1 MLKTFAAALVATAM
15 VAGTALAAQPA
26 ANSANTPATA
36 PAVANSQ
43 AAPSAANN
51 QPMNNAAKPVSA
63 TAPVTSGKH
72 ASKQVRHHTAHA
84 VKPAA
89 TQNVKSPT

>member
-1 MLKTFAAALVATAM
+1 MLKTFTAALFATALVA
-15 VAGTALAAQPA
+15 GPALAAQPA
-26 ANSANTPATA
+26 ANSANTSATA

-43 AAPSAANN
+43 AAPSVANS
-51 QPMNNAAKPVSA
+51 QPTNTVAKPASA

-84 VKPAA
+84 AKPAA
-89 TQNVKSPT
+89 TQDVKSPT

>member
-1 MLKTFAAALVATAM
+1 MLKTFTATLVATVL

-26 ANSANTPATA
+26 PNSTNTPA

-43 AAPSAANN
+43 TAPSATNN
-51 QPMNNAAKPVSA
+51 QPANTAAKPASA
-63 TAPVTSGKH
+63 TAPGTSSKH

-89 TQNVKSPT
+89 TQDVKSPT

>member
-1 MLKTFAAALVATAM
+1 MLRNFTAALIATVL
-15 VAGTALAAQPA
+15 VAGPALAAQPA
-26 ANSANTPATA
+26 ANSANTPAAA

-43 AAPSAANN
+43 AAPSASNN
-51 QPMNNAAKPVSA
+51 QPANTAVKPVSA

-72 ASKQVRHHTAHA
+72 ASKQVRHHTAHV
-84 VKPAA
+84 VKPAG

>member
-1 MLKTFAAALVATAM
+1 MLKTFTAALVATAM

-43 AAPSAANN
+43 AAPSGTNSQPANT
-51 QPMNNAAKPVSA
+51 AAKPASA

-72 ASKQVRHHTAHA
+72 VSKQMRHHTAHA
-84 VKPAA
+84 VKPVG
-89 TQNVKSPT
+89 TQNIKSPT